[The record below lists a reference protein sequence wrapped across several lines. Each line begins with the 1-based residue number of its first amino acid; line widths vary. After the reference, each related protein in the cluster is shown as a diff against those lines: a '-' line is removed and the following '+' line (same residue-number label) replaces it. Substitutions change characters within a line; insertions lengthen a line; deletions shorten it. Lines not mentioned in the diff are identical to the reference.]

1 MGSLFEE
8 LEAREV
14 AARVRVEDLE
24 AELAEVSGK
33 LAMAR
38 EGLERL
44 RIARETVA
52 EVLAEMSPEKSVVAV
67 DAGQALGDELMTSAY
82 AGVERQVIGVL
93 TVPNWQPGMGPEILP
108 RVYRDIVEVVADAP
122 GPVRAKQVV
131 PRIGLLG
138 RGREDRGHEGEVE
151 AAGGAGLAGRGH
163 PGHVHLGPPPQDQ
176 FAQLPLTAG
185 LFRAYIR
192 RCDPIDAGREEPW
205 R

>member
-131 PRIGLLG
+131 PRIGLPAEAGKIEGTRAKLKRLVE
-138 RGREDRGHEGEVE
+138 RGWLDEDT
-151 AAGGAGLAGRGH
+151 
-163 PGHVHLGPPPQDQ
+163 PGM
-176 FAQLPLTAG
+176 FTSA
-185 LFRAYIR
+185 R
-192 RCDPIDAGREEPW
+192 RRRTNSPNSR
-205 R
+205 